1 MLLLVGR
8 NAALLEGLA
17 QGLARTGQRVAVAGT
32 LSDADDLRDG
42 ERPVLLVVEHTLLS
56 GAPASPSPGNLLGA
70 GCPLVSYHE
79 SGNTDRPTL
88 PVALARQ
95 VLADLELP
103 LERNRLIA
111 LAEHAVMRAR
121 TVGRGG
127 SLTGPEHPAS

>member
-1 MLLLVGR
+1 
-8 NAALLEGLA
+8 
-17 QGLARTGQRVAVAGT
+17 
-32 LSDADDLRDG
+32 
-42 ERPVLLVVEHTLLS
+42 VLLVVEHTLL
-56 GAPASPSPGNLLGA
+56 AATPATASPGNLLGA

-79 SGNTDRPTL
+79 PDSVGRSSL

-127 SLTGPEHPAS
+127 PMTGPETPAS